1 MRFGRSRYCGATL
14 LLAGVLVL
22 GASCAKA
29 PSGTQ
34 LDDEIHA
41 KFQQD
46 SGLQGKSITV
56 QTAEGMVTLSGTVD
70 NDAERM
76 AAARYASV
84 TPGIKEVVNNLQIM
98 AAVPSG
104 EATHNVESAPPAPT
118 SAPKAK
124 ARLSASRR
132 PEEKPSRDDSPYHQP
147 SASSTPSAKPSSAA
161 DSSSAN
167 AKADPSAASADSSP
181 EERQIADTGSA
192 SSQTAEGSP
201 DAPSAPEPPDAP
213 AAPASD
219 PNSDTN
225 LMTIEAGTPM
235 AIRLLDE
242 IDSET
247 AQAGQ
252 TFSATL
258 DSPLSV
264 EWDVAIPA
272 GYNVEGHVAEV
283 KSAGKF
289 AGQSELVLTL
299 DKILV
304 HDKTYDIQTDEYRRK
319 GKNQSTNTAE
329 KVGVGA
335 ALGAIIGGIAGG
347 GKGAGIGAAAGGGLG
362 GASQAAGKGAP
373 VRISSETVL
382 HFTLQ
387 SPVTVTRVEQGPEQ
401 ERRKLQPTK

>member
-1 MRFGRSRYCGATL
+1 MRLGRNRYRAAPWL
-14 LLAGVLVL
+14 LLGVLVF
-22 GASCAKA
+22 GAGCAKA
-29 PSGTQ
+29 PSGAQ
-34 LDDEIHA
+34 LSDEIHTNF
-41 KFQQD
+41 KQD
-46 SGLQGKSITV
+46 SGLRDKSITV
-56 QTAEGMVTLSGTVD
+56 RITGDVVTLSGLVD
-70 NDAERM
+70 NDAERT
-76 AAARYASV
+76 AAARYASR
-84 TPGIKEVVNNLQIM
+84 TTGIKEVVNDLQI
-98 AAVPSG
+98 AVP
-104 EATHNVESAPPAPT
+104 APSAEVGQNDQPVLPPPAS
-118 SAPKAK
+118 SARAPRHPPSTARQPQEKA
-124 ARLSASRR
+124 A
-132 PEEKPSRDDSPYHQP
+132 RDDSSDRQP
-147 SASSTPSAKPSSAA
+147 SSPVSLTSTGSSAS
-161 DSSSAN
+161 DSSSA
-167 AKADPSAASADSSP
+167 KAITDPSPAST
-181 EERQIADTGSA
+181 EEQVTNAVPSRKTEAP
-192 SSQTAEGSP
+192 P
-201 DAPSAPEPPDAP
+201 DPPPAPEPPDAP
-213 AAPASD
+213 APPASD
-219 PNSDTN
+219 ANSDAK
-225 LMTIEAGTPM
+225 LMTIEAGTPIS
-235 AIRLLDE
+235 IRLVDD

-252 TFSATL
+252 TFRATL

-373 VRISSETVL
+373 VRLTSETLL

-387 SPVTVTRVEQGPEQ
+387 SPLTMTRVEQDPEQ
-401 ERRKLQPTK
+401 ERRKLKPTK